1 MWNSCRVNLRG
12 TVAVVTGATSGIG
25 LAVAERLA
33 RSGAEVVALGRDAGA
48 LSGLRDRIGAR
59 TVRADLADP
68 DDTRRAAAEMVGAH
82 GRVDVLVN
90 NAAEGWAGRFQEM
103 EPDRADALIALNL
116 AAPLRLTRAVLP
128 GMVERRRGHVVNV
141 ASIAGHVGVPEE
153 AVYAATKAALV
164 LFSESLRHELRG
176 SGVRV
181 SVVSP
186 GAVDTAFFDRRGRP
200 YERTRPRKI
209 APDRV
214 ADAVIEVIR
223 TGRPEVFVPS
233 WLGLPARLR
242 GALPG
247 VYRALVRRFG

>member
-1 MWNSCRVNLRG
+1 MKLRG
-12 TVAVVTGATSGIG
+12 IVAVVTGATSGIG
-25 LAVAERLA
+25 LVVAERLA
-33 RSGAEVVALGRDAGA
+33 RSGAEVVALGRDAVA
-48 LSGLRDRIGAR
+48 LSGLRDRIGAVA
-59 TVRADLADP
+59 VRADLADP
-68 DDTRRAAAEMVGAH
+68 DETRRAAGEVIRAR

-90 NAAEGWAGRFQEM
+90 NAAEGWAGRFEEM
-103 EPDRADALIALNL
+103 DPDRADALIALNL
-116 AAPLRLTRAVLP
+116 VAPLRLTRAVLP
-128 GMVERRRGHVVNV
+128 GMVERHRGHVVNV

-153 AVYAATKAALV
+153 AVYAATKAALIQ
-164 LFSESLRHELRG
+164 FSESLRHELHG

-200 YERTRPRKI
+200 YERTRPRKVTPER
-209 APDRV
+209 A
-214 ADAVIEVIR
+214 ADAVLEAIR

-242 GALPG
+242 GALPE